1 MYVAIMASLHGQTT
15 GRGFHIIIV
24 LSPVFNKIC
33 LGMVKTKNAYKVR
46 GILKNDLFLMIMNNV
61 IDKNRMKLLGSL
73 IPMNTVV

>member
-1 MYVAIMASLHGQTT
+1 
-15 GRGFHIIIV
+15 
-24 LSPVFNKIC
+24 
-33 LGMVKTKNAYKVR
+33 MVKTKNAYKVR